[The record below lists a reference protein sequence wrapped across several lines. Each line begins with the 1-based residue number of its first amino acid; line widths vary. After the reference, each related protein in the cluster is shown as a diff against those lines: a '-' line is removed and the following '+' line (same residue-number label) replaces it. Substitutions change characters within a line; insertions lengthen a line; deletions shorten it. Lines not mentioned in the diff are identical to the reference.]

1 MAPFT
6 LLQRSGVTAKA
17 ADWTKAVL
25 VIIDA
30 QNDYADGSLPLSGVA
45 GATKE
50 IQSLLGKARA
60 DGVPVVHVIHLS
72 GADSWL
78 FAAGSHGAGI
88 MPALTPAGGEPIISK
103 TLPNA
108 FAGTELQATLAAI
121 AADTGRTELI
131 LVGFMTHM
139 CIGATA
145 RAALDLGLQATVV
158 ASATA
163 TRDLPD
169 PLGGVIPAETV
180 QRTALAEIADRF
192 ATVVRDISEVAK
204 PAAKV

>member
-6 LLQRSGVTAKA
+6 LLQRSGVTAKV

-45 GATKE
+45 DATRE

-60 DGVPVVHVIHLS
+60 DGVPVVHVVHLS

-121 AADTGRTELI
+121 AADTGRTELLI
-131 LVGFMTHM
+131 EMARGAL
-139 CIGATA
+139 IGA
-145 RAALDLGLQATVV
+145 
-158 ASATA
+158 
-163 TRDLPD
+163 P
-169 PLGGVIPAETV
+169 
-180 QRTALAEIADRF
+180 RTAHISRRF
-192 ATVVRDISEVAK
+192 RHGMVCQPIRQIRG
-204 PAAKV
+204 

>member
-1 MAPFT
+1 M
-6 LLQRSGVTAKA
+6 
-17 ADWTKAVL
+17 
-25 VIIDA
+25 
-30 QNDYADGSLPLSGVA
+30 
-45 GATKE
+45 
-50 IQSLLGKARA
+50 
-60 DGVPVVHVIHLS
+60 
-72 GADSWL
+72 
-78 FAAGSHGAGI
+78 
-88 MPALTPAGGEPIISK
+88 
-103 TLPNA
+103 
-108 FAGTELQATLAAI
+108 
-121 AADTGRTELI
+121 DTGRTELI